1 MMAESQAQMP
11 QDQTTVAQDAVAA
24 AGVPQ
29 GGLADMAQAMAPRTD
44 MDMNT
49 GVAPVERMRDGGVV
63 RMQPGGLAGISR
75 DLDEFTGLPPE
86 MTDPMMPRAG
96 RPQLLIDDIRQ
107 ILEGEA
113 DLTDAERRAYE
124 ARLATMEAIGGAG
137 GAAGDV
143 IQSIDDAVADAYA
156 LTGRVAGAG
165 IEGLGYG
172 ASAILGPEVGA
183 PILEFGESVRTSM
196 DPIAEEGFISGR
208 PSYQEEEE
216 VTDLPELVIDRED
229 EAARMME
236 INEIPAVARRV
247 SDDGEVI
254 SPPVVTPP
262 EAEEDVDSVVRG
274 GGAAV
279 PATDDAFNQDKWL
292 ALAQAGLSLMSSQQP
307 TFGGAIG
314 EAGLAGITALR
325 TARDERDARA
335 AAAQTRADRL
345 AAAARTDRED
355 AYPYRQVDDL
365 IGLADSFSTQVR
377 EIVES
382 NYGVVP
388 RPGEPLYDT
397 YEEALANAN
406 VYRTLAREAMGV
418 E

>member
-1 MMAESQAQMP
+1 MMREQQAQMP

-75 DLDEFTGLPPE
+75 DVRDFAPRLPAEIASVAREDFALLSPEEQLDIIQFEDPTATMRARGAEVYPEYDYRPTGQGFFIETFAPGAAE
-86 MTDPMMPRAG
+86 E
-96 RPQLLIDDIRQ
+96 IRQ
-107 ILEGEA
+107 RNAAIQAAEEAAAAETEEATAPSVEEEIDLSPGITFDSEPSLSFGE
-113 DLTDAERRAYE
+113 EF
-124 ARLATMEAIGGAG
+124 
-137 GAAGDV
+137 GDV
-143 IQSIDDAVADAYA
+143 DPDLVRRGGTEELTFGAV
-156 LTGRVAGAG
+156 T
-165 IEGLGYG
+165 
-172 ASAILGPEVGA
+172 PTGA
-183 PILEFGESVRTSM
+183 PIPLALARG
-196 DPIAEEGFISGR
+196 AERG
-208 PSYQEEEE
+208 
-216 VTDLPELVIDRED
+216 DREP
-229 EAARMME
+229 
-236 INEIPAVARRV
+236 PAT
-247 SDDGEVI
+247 G
-254 SPPVVTPP
+254 
-262 EAEEDVDSVVRG
+262 G
-274 GGAAV
+274 GGAAA
-279 PATDDAFNQDKWL
+279 PAMDDAFEQDKWL

-314 EAGLAGITALR
+314 EAGLSGITALR
-325 TARDERDARA
+325 TAREERDARA
-335 AAAQTRADRL
+335 AAAQARADRL